1 MAKEPKIKVED
12 LPKDDEELVEE
23 ELESVAG
30 GMISKTFAAKKGGR
44 LARASDPDSGEEVV

>member
-1 MAKEPKIKVED
+1 MGKEPNIKVED

-23 ELESVAG
+23 ELEGVAG
-30 GMISKTFAAKKGGR
+30 GMINATFAAKKGSR

>member
-30 GMISKTFAAKKGGR
+30 GMTNTAFAAKKGGR